1 MLASVIWKGTHYK
14 LINKG
19 TKNLNFIVQQQGFE
33 QSMKHLYDQILCQQI
48 PSRKNMLKDIWENVQ
63 HILREKIHTI

>member
-1 MLASVIWKGTHYK
+1 MLARVTQKSTDYK

-33 QSMKHLYDQILCQQI
+33 QSMKHRYDQILCQQI
-48 PSRKNMLKDIWENVQ
+48 TSRKNMLKDIWENVQ
-63 HILREKIHTI
+63 HTLREKIHTI